1 MDSRA
6 RVLGL
11 ALLCVTGASHGLVL
25 GSASGAALIGR
36 PLDLVIQVHGAAA
49 EDALSSCF
57 QADVLHGDVRQ
68 DASGVRVSA

>member
-36 PLDLVIQVHGAAA
+36 PLDLVIQVHGAVGRRRAVIV
-49 EDALSSCF
+49 F
-57 QADVLHGDVRQ
+57 PG
-68 DASGVRVSA
+68 